1 MSIKLKETKLKIA
14 ILIAPMLSENKNI
27 KLNKKYF
34 KNTISSPNIF
44 YHIFQKITFVILI
57 KLHNTLKYEKKLRYN
72 ICEVIIMIIKV
83 EDLIKSFKEKIVLDH
98 FNLSLEKGDVL
109 GLIGPNGCGKTTSIM
124 CMLSLLKYDSGN
136 IEIFGKKD
144 IQNEYDIK
152 RKIGIVPQELAVF
165 ANLNVRENIDYFCSL
180 YVSDKNERKRLVN
193 EAIEFTGLQGYEKML
208 QKKLSGGLKR
218 RLNIACGISHK
229 PELIILDEPT
239 VAVDAQS
246 RKFMLDGIKTL
257 SQNGASILYTTHY
270 LDEAEYLCNK
280 LSIMDNGKNIL
291 TGDMQTLINGVSVKE
306 KITVVGF
313 IKPEIISI
321 LEKQD
326 EVIDV
331 EAKENQVTFNYSSD
345 TGNIKKLIHLLD
357 ENNVVYEEI
366 FSKKP
371 KLEDIFLEMTGKELR
386 E

>member
-1 MSIKLKETKLKIA
+1 
-14 ILIAPMLSENKNI
+14 
-27 KLNKKYF
+27 
-34 KNTISSPNIF
+34 
-44 YHIFQKITFVILI
+44 
-57 KLHNTLKYEKKLRYN
+57 
-72 ICEVIIMIIKV
+72 MIIKI

-136 IEIFGKKD
+136 IEVFGKKD
-144 IQNEYDIK
+144 ISSEYEIK
-152 RKIGIVPQELAVF
+152 KKIGIVPQELAVF
-165 ANLNVRENIDYFCSL
+165 NNLTVKENIDYFCGL
-180 YVSDKNERKRLVN
+180 YISNKNERKRLVN
-193 EAIEFTGLQGYEKML
+193 EAIEFTGLQSHEKML
-208 QKKLSGGLKR
+208 EKKLSGGLKR

-229 PELIILDEPT
+229 PELVILDEPT

-246 RKFMLDGIKTL
+246 RKFILDGIKNL
-257 SQNGASILYTTHY
+257 AENGSSILYTTHY

-280 LSIMDNGKNIL
+280 ISIMDNGKNIL

-321 LEKQD
+321 LEKQN

>member
-1 MSIKLKETKLKIA
+1 
-14 ILIAPMLSENKNI
+14 
-27 KLNKKYF
+27 
-34 KNTISSPNIF
+34 
-44 YHIFQKITFVILI
+44 
-57 KLHNTLKYEKKLRYN
+57 
-72 ICEVIIMIIKV
+72 MIIKV

-165 ANLNVRENIDYFCSL
+165 ENLNVRENIDYFCSL

-246 RKFMLDGIKTL
+246 RKFILDGIKNL
-257 SQNGASILYTTHY
+257 AENGSSILYTTHY

-280 LSIMDNGKNIL
+280 ISIMDNGKNIL

>member
-1 MSIKLKETKLKIA
+1 
-14 ILIAPMLSENKNI
+14 
-27 KLNKKYF
+27 
-34 KNTISSPNIF
+34 
-44 YHIFQKITFVILI
+44 
-57 KLHNTLKYEKKLRYN
+57 
-72 ICEVIIMIIKV
+72 MIIKI
-83 EDLIKSFKEKIVLDH
+83 EDLIKKFKEKIVLDH

-124 CMLSLLKYDSGN
+124 CMLSLLKYDSGT
-136 IEIFGKKD
+136 IEVFGKKD
-144 IQNEYDIK
+144 ISNEYEIK
-152 RKIGIVPQELAVF
+152 KKIGIVPQELAVF
-165 ANLNVRENIDYFCSL
+165 NNLTVKENIDYFCGL
-180 YVSDKNERKRLVN
+180 YISNKNERKRLVN
-193 EAIEFTGLQGYEKML
+193 EAIEFTGLQSHEKML
-208 QKKLSGGLKR
+208 EKKLSGGLKR

-229 PELIILDEPT
+229 PELVILDEPT

-246 RKFMLDGIKTL
+246 RKFILDGIK
-257 SQNGASILYTTHY
+257 NGSSILYTTHY

-280 LSIMDNGKNIL
+280 ISIMDNGKNIL

-345 TGNIKKLIHLLD
+345 TGNIKKLIYLLD

>member
-1 MSIKLKETKLKIA
+1 
-14 ILIAPMLSENKNI
+14 
-27 KLNKKYF
+27 
-34 KNTISSPNIF
+34 
-44 YHIFQKITFVILI
+44 
-57 KLHNTLKYEKKLRYN
+57 
-72 ICEVIIMIIKV
+72 MIIKI
-83 EDLIKSFKEKIVLDH
+83 EDLIKKFKEKIVLDH

-124 CMLSLLKYDSGN
+124 CMLSLLKYDSGT
-136 IEIFGKKD
+136 IEVFGKKD
-144 IQNEYDIK
+144 ISNEYEIK
-152 RKIGIVPQELAVF
+152 KKIGIVPQELAVF
-165 ANLNVRENIDYFCSL
+165 NNLTVKENIDYFCGL
-180 YVSDKNERKRLVN
+180 YISNKNERKRLV
-193 EAIEFTGLQGYEKML
+193 IEFTGLQSHEKML
-208 QKKLSGGLKR
+208 EKKLSGGLKR

-229 PELIILDEPT
+229 PELVILDEPT

-246 RKFMLDGIKTL
+246 RRFILDGIKNL
-257 SQNGASILYTTHY
+257 AENGSSILYTTHY

-280 LSIMDNGKNIL
+280 ISIMDNGKNIL

-345 TGNIKKLIHLLD
+345 TGNIKKLIYLLD

>member
-1 MSIKLKETKLKIA
+1 
-14 ILIAPMLSENKNI
+14 
-27 KLNKKYF
+27 
-34 KNTISSPNIF
+34 
-44 YHIFQKITFVILI
+44 
-57 KLHNTLKYEKKLRYN
+57 
-72 ICEVIIMIIKV
+72 MIIKV
-83 EDLIKSFKEKIVLDH
+83 EDLIKKFKEKIVLDH

-124 CMLSLLKYDSGN
+124 CMLSLLKYDSGT
-136 IEIFGKKD
+136 IEVFGKKD
-144 IQNEYDIK
+144 ISNEYEIK
-152 RKIGIVPQELAVF
+152 KKIGIVPQELAIF
-165 ANLNVRENIDYFCSL
+165 NNLTVKENIDYFCGL
-180 YVSDKNERKRLVN
+180 YISNKNERKRLVN
-193 EAIEFTGLQGYEKML
+193 EAIEFTGLRSHEKML
-208 QKKLSGGLKR
+208 EKKLSGGLKR

-229 PELIILDEPT
+229 PELVILDEPT

-246 RKFMLDGIKTL
+246 RKFILDGIKNL
-257 SQNGASILYTTHY
+257 AENGSSILYTTHY

-280 LSIMDNGKNIL
+280 ISIMDNGKNIL

-326 EVIDV
+326 EVIDI
-331 EAKENQVTFNYSSD
+331 ETKENQVTFNYSTD
-345 TGNIKKLIHLLD
+345 TGNIKKLIYLLD

>member
-1 MSIKLKETKLKIA
+1 
-14 ILIAPMLSENKNI
+14 
-27 KLNKKYF
+27 
-34 KNTISSPNIF
+34 
-44 YHIFQKITFVILI
+44 
-57 KLHNTLKYEKKLRYN
+57 
-72 ICEVIIMIIKV
+72 MIIKI
-83 EDLIKSFKEKIVLDH
+83 EDLIKKFKEKIVLDH

-124 CMLSLLKYDSGN
+124 CMLSLLKYDSGT
-136 IEIFGKKD
+136 IEVFGKKD
-144 IQNEYDIK
+144 ISNEYEIK
-152 RKIGIVPQELAVF
+152 KKIGIIPQELAVF
-165 ANLNVRENIDYFCSL
+165 NNLTVKENIDYFCGL
-180 YVSDKNERKRLVN
+180 YISNKNERKRLVN
-193 EAIEFTGLQGYEKML
+193 EAIEFTGLQSHEKML
-208 QKKLSGGLKR
+208 EKKLSGGLKR

-229 PELIILDEPT
+229 PELVILDEPT

-246 RKFMLDGIKTL
+246 RKFILDGIKNL
-257 SQNGASILYTTHY
+257 AENGSSILYTTHY

-280 LSIMDNGKNIL
+280 ISIMDNGKNIL

-313 IKPEIISI
+313 IKPEIIST
-321 LEKQD
+321 LENQD
-326 EVIDV
+326 EIINV
-331 EAKENQVTFNYSSD
+331 ERKENQVTLSYSSD
-345 TGNIKKLIHLLD
+345 TGNIKKLIYLLD

>member
-1 MSIKLKETKLKIA
+1 
-14 ILIAPMLSENKNI
+14 
-27 KLNKKYF
+27 
-34 KNTISSPNIF
+34 
-44 YHIFQKITFVILI
+44 
-57 KLHNTLKYEKKLRYN
+57 
-72 ICEVIIMIIKV
+72 MIIKV

-136 IEIFGKKD
+136 IEVFGKKD

-165 ANLNVRENIDYFCSL
+165 ENLNVRENIDYFCSL

-246 RKFMLDGIKTL
+246 RKFILDGIKNL
-257 SQNGASILYTTHY
+257 AENGSSILYTTHY

-280 LSIMDNGKNIL
+280 ISIMDNGKNIL

>member
-1 MSIKLKETKLKIA
+1 
-14 ILIAPMLSENKNI
+14 
-27 KLNKKYF
+27 
-34 KNTISSPNIF
+34 
-44 YHIFQKITFVILI
+44 
-57 KLHNTLKYEKKLRYN
+57 
-72 ICEVIIMIIKV
+72 MIIKI
-83 EDLIKSFKEKIVLDH
+83 EDLIKKFKEKIVLDH

-124 CMLSLLKYDSGN
+124 CMLSLLKYDSGT
-136 IEIFGKKD
+136 IEVFGKKD
-144 IQNEYDIK
+144 ISNEYEIK
-152 RKIGIVPQELAVF
+152 KKIGIVPQELAVF
-165 ANLNVRENIDYFCSL
+165 NNLTVKENIDYFCGL
-180 YVSDKNERKRLVN
+180 YISNKNERKRLVN
-193 EAIEFTGLQGYEKML
+193 EAIEFTGLQSHEKML
-208 QKKLSGGLKR
+208 EKKLSSGLKR

-229 PELIILDEPT
+229 PELVILDEPT

-246 RKFMLDGIKTL
+246 RKFILDGIKNL
-257 SQNGASILYTTHY
+257 AENGSSILYTTHY

-280 LSIMDNGKNIL
+280 ISIMDNGKNIL

-321 LEKQD
+321 LEKQN

-331 EAKENQVTFNYSSD
+331 ETKENQVTFNYSSD
-345 TGNIKKLIHLLD
+345 TGNIKKLIYLLD

>member
-1 MSIKLKETKLKIA
+1 
-14 ILIAPMLSENKNI
+14 
-27 KLNKKYF
+27 
-34 KNTISSPNIF
+34 
-44 YHIFQKITFVILI
+44 
-57 KLHNTLKYEKKLRYN
+57 
-72 ICEVIIMIIKV
+72 MIIKI
-83 EDLIKSFKEKIVLDH
+83 EDLIKKFKEKIVLDH

-124 CMLSLLKYDSGN
+124 CMLSLLKYDSGT
-136 IEIFGKKD
+136 IEVFGKKD
-144 IQNEYDIK
+144 ISNEYEIK
-152 RKIGIVPQELAVF
+152 KKIGIVPQELAIF
-165 ANLNVRENIDYFCSL
+165 NNLTVKENIDYFCGL
-180 YVSDKNERKRLVN
+180 YISNKNERKRLVN
-193 EAIEFTGLQGYEKML
+193 EAIEFTGLQSHEKML
-208 QKKLSGGLKR
+208 EKKLSGGLKR

-229 PELIILDEPT
+229 PELVILDEPT

-246 RKFMLDGIKTL
+246 RKFILDGIKNL
-257 SQNGASILYTTHY
+257 AENGSSILYTTHY

-280 LSIMDNGKNIL
+280 ISIMDNGKNIL
-291 TGDMQTLINGVSVKE
+291 TGDMQTLINGVSIKE

-321 LEKQD
+321 LEKQN

-331 EAKENQVTFNYSSD
+331 ETKENQVTFNYSTD
-345 TGNIKKLIHLLD
+345 TGNIKKLIYLLD

>member
-1 MSIKLKETKLKIA
+1 
-14 ILIAPMLSENKNI
+14 
-27 KLNKKYF
+27 
-34 KNTISSPNIF
+34 
-44 YHIFQKITFVILI
+44 
-57 KLHNTLKYEKKLRYN
+57 
-72 ICEVIIMIIKV
+72 MIIKV

-165 ANLNVRENIDYFCSL
+165 ENLNVRENIDYFCSL

-306 KITVVGF
+306 KITVVGT
-313 IKPEIISI
+313 ILPEVISI
-321 LEKQD
+321 LERQED
-326 EVIDV
+326 VIDIDV
-331 EAKENQVTFNYSSD
+331 NENQITLNYSNSI
-345 TGNIKKLIHLLD
+345 GNIKKLIHLLD
-357 ENNVVYEEI
+357 ENNVIYEEI

>member
-1 MSIKLKETKLKIA
+1 
-14 ILIAPMLSENKNI
+14 
-27 KLNKKYF
+27 
-34 KNTISSPNIF
+34 
-44 YHIFQKITFVILI
+44 
-57 KLHNTLKYEKKLRYN
+57 
-72 ICEVIIMIIKV
+72 MIIKI
-83 EDLIKSFKEKIVLDH
+83 EDLIKKFKEKIVLDH

-124 CMLSLLKYDSGN
+124 CMLSLLKYDSGI
-136 IEIFGKKD
+136 IEVFGKKD
-144 IQNEYDIK
+144 ISNEYEIK
-152 RKIGIVPQELAVF
+152 KKIGIVPQELAVF
-165 ANLNVRENIDYFCSL
+165 NNLTVKENIDYFCGL
-180 YVSDKNERKRLVN
+180 YISNKNERKRLVN
-193 EAIEFTGLQGYEKML
+193 EAIEFTGLQSHEKML
-208 QKKLSGGLKR
+208 ENKLSGGLKR

-229 PELIILDEPT
+229 PELVILDEPT

-246 RKFMLDGIKTL
+246 RKFILDGIKNL
-257 SQNGASILYTTHY
+257 AENGSSILYTTHY

-280 LSIMDNGKNIL
+280 ISIMDNGKNIL

-326 EVIDV
+326 EVIAV
-331 EAKENQVTFNYSSD
+331 ETKENQVTFNYSTD
-345 TGNIKKLIHLLD
+345 TGNIKKLIYLLD

>member
-1 MSIKLKETKLKIA
+1 
-14 ILIAPMLSENKNI
+14 
-27 KLNKKYF
+27 
-34 KNTISSPNIF
+34 
-44 YHIFQKITFVILI
+44 
-57 KLHNTLKYEKKLRYN
+57 
-72 ICEVIIMIIKV
+72 MIIKV

-136 IEIFGKKD
+136 IEVFGKKD

-165 ANLNVRENIDYFCSL
+165 ENLNVRENIDYFCSL
-180 YVSDKNERKRLVN
+180 YVSDKNERKRFVN

-229 PELIILDEPT
+229 PELVILDEPT

-246 RKFMLDGIKTL
+246 RKFILDGIKNL
-257 SQNGASILYTTHY
+257 AENGSSILYTTHY

-280 LSIMDNGKNIL
+280 ISIMDNGKNIL

>member
-1 MSIKLKETKLKIA
+1 
-14 ILIAPMLSENKNI
+14 
-27 KLNKKYF
+27 
-34 KNTISSPNIF
+34 
-44 YHIFQKITFVILI
+44 
-57 KLHNTLKYEKKLRYN
+57 
-72 ICEVIIMIIKV
+72 MIIKI
-83 EDLIKSFKEKIVLDH
+83 EDLIKKFKEKIVLDH

-124 CMLSLLKYDSGN
+124 CMLSLLRYDSGT
-136 IEIFGKKD
+136 IEVFGKKD
-144 IQNEYDIK
+144 ISNEYEIK
-152 RKIGIVPQELAVF
+152 KKIGIVPQELAVF
-165 ANLNVRENIDYFCSL
+165 NNLTVKENIDYFCGL
-180 YVSDKNERKRLVN
+180 YISNKNERKRLVN
-193 EAIEFTGLQGYEKML
+193 EAIEFTGLQSHEKML
-208 QKKLSGGLKR
+208 EKKLSGGLKR

-229 PELIILDEPT
+229 PVLVILDEPT

-246 RKFMLDGIKTL
+246 RKFILDGIKNL
-257 SQNGASILYTTHY
+257 AENGSSILYTTHY

-280 LSIMDNGKNIL
+280 ISIMDNGKNIL

-326 EVIDV
+326 EVIAV
-331 EAKENQVTFNYSSD
+331 ETKENQVTFNYSTD
-345 TGNIKKLIHLLD
+345 TGNIKKLIYLLD

>member
-1 MSIKLKETKLKIA
+1 
-14 ILIAPMLSENKNI
+14 
-27 KLNKKYF
+27 
-34 KNTISSPNIF
+34 
-44 YHIFQKITFVILI
+44 
-57 KLHNTLKYEKKLRYN
+57 
-72 ICEVIIMIIKV
+72 
-83 EDLIKSFKEKIVLDH
+83 
-98 FNLSLEKGDVL
+98 
-109 GLIGPNGCGKTTSIM
+109 
-124 CMLSLLKYDSGN
+124 MLSLDSLDTERRN
-136 IEIFGKKD
+136 INTMNLDELSAVEIIEKINQEDEKIADCVKPAIPEIGKAVEFAVDSIKKGGRL
-144 IQNEYDIK
+144 IYSTCTMTRAENEENFTFISEFK
-152 RKIGIVPQELAVF
+152 GFSAVDF
-165 ANLNVRENIDYFCSL
+165 
-180 YVSDKNERKRLVN
+180 SDKIRGYVDRYKDGERLVN
-193 EAIEFTGLQGYEKML
+193 EAIEFTGLQSHEKML
-208 QKKLSGGLKR
+208 EKKLSGGLKR

-229 PELIILDEPT
+229 PELVILDEPT

-246 RKFMLDGIKTL
+246 RKFILDGIKNL
-257 SQNGASILYTTHY
+257 AENGSSILYTTHY

-280 LSIMDNGKNIL
+280 ISIMDNGKNIL

-331 EAKENQVTFNYSSD
+331 EAKENQVTFNYSTD
-345 TGNIKKLIHLLD
+345 TGNIKKLIYLLD

>member
-1 MSIKLKETKLKIA
+1 
-14 ILIAPMLSENKNI
+14 
-27 KLNKKYF
+27 
-34 KNTISSPNIF
+34 
-44 YHIFQKITFVILI
+44 
-57 KLHNTLKYEKKLRYN
+57 
-72 ICEVIIMIIKV
+72 MIIKI
-83 EDLIKSFKEKIVLDH
+83 EDLIKKFKEKIVLDH

-124 CMLSLLKYDSGN
+124 CMLSLLKYDSGT
-136 IEIFGKKD
+136 IEVFGKKD
-144 IQNEYDIK
+144 ISNEYEIK
-152 RKIGIVPQELAVF
+152 KKIGIVPQELAVF
-165 ANLNVRENIDYFCSL
+165 NNLTVKENIDYFCGL
-180 YVSDKNERKRLVN
+180 YISNKNERKRLVN
-193 EAIEFTGLQGYEKML
+193 EAIEFTGLQSHEKML
-208 QKKLSGGLKR
+208 EKKLSGGLKR

-229 PELIILDEPT
+229 PELVILDEPT

-246 RKFMLDGIKTL
+246 RKFILDWIKNL
-257 SQNGASILYTTHY
+257 AENGSSILYTTHY

-280 LSIMDNGKNIL
+280 ISIMDNGKNIL
-291 TGDMQTLINGVSVKE
+291 TGDMQTLINGVSIKE

-321 LEKQD
+321 LEKQN

-331 EAKENQVTFNYSSD
+331 ETKENQVTFNYSTD
-345 TGNIKKLIHLLD
+345 TGNIKKLIYLLD

>member
-1 MSIKLKETKLKIA
+1 
-14 ILIAPMLSENKNI
+14 
-27 KLNKKYF
+27 
-34 KNTISSPNIF
+34 
-44 YHIFQKITFVILI
+44 
-57 KLHNTLKYEKKLRYN
+57 
-72 ICEVIIMIIKV
+72 MIIKV

-144 IQNEYDIK
+144 ISSEYEIK
-152 RKIGIVPQELAVF
+152 KKIGIVPQELAVF
-165 ANLNVRENIDYFCSL
+165 NNLTVKENIDYFCGL
-180 YVSDKNERKRLVN
+180 YISNKNERKRLVN
-193 EAIEFTGLQGYEKML
+193 EAIEFTGLQSHEKML
-208 QKKLSGGLKR
+208 EKKLSGGLKR

-229 PELIILDEPT
+229 PELVILDEPT

-246 RKFMLDGIKTL
+246 RKFILDGIKNL
-257 SQNGASILYTTHY
+257 AENGSSILYTTHY

-280 LSIMDNGKNIL
+280 ISIMDNGKNIL

-313 IKPEIISI
+313 IKPEIISL

>member
-1 MSIKLKETKLKIA
+1 
-14 ILIAPMLSENKNI
+14 
-27 KLNKKYF
+27 
-34 KNTISSPNIF
+34 
-44 YHIFQKITFVILI
+44 
-57 KLHNTLKYEKKLRYN
+57 
-72 ICEVIIMIIKV
+72 MIIKI

-136 IEIFGKKD
+136 IEVFGKKD
-144 IQNEYDIK
+144 ISSEYEIK
-152 RKIGIVPQELAVF
+152 KKIGIVPQELAVF
-165 ANLNVRENIDYFCSL
+165 NNLTVKENIDYFCGL
-180 YVSDKNERKRLVN
+180 YISNKNERKRLVN
-193 EAIEFTGLQGYEKML
+193 EAIEFTGLQSHEKML
-208 QKKLSGGLKR
+208 EKKLSGGLKR

-229 PELIILDEPT
+229 PELVILDEPT

-246 RKFMLDGIKTL
+246 RKFILDGIKNL
-257 SQNGASILYTTHY
+257 AENGSSILYTTHY

-280 LSIMDNGKNIL
+280 ISIMDNGKNSL

>member
-1 MSIKLKETKLKIA
+1 
-14 ILIAPMLSENKNI
+14 
-27 KLNKKYF
+27 
-34 KNTISSPNIF
+34 
-44 YHIFQKITFVILI
+44 
-57 KLHNTLKYEKKLRYN
+57 
-72 ICEVIIMIIKV
+72 MIIKI

-124 CMLSLLKYDSGN
+124 CMLSLLKYDSGT
-136 IEIFGKKD
+136 IEVFGKKD
-144 IQNEYDIK
+144 ISSEYEIK
-152 RKIGIVPQELAVF
+152 KKIGIVPQELAVF
-165 ANLNVRENIDYFCSL
+165 NNLTVKENIDYFCGL
-180 YVSDKNERKRLVN
+180 YISNKNERKRLVN
-193 EAIEFTGLQGYEKML
+193 EAIEFTGLQSHEKML
-208 QKKLSGGLKR
+208 EKKLSGGLKR

-229 PELIILDEPT
+229 PELVILDEPT

-246 RKFMLDGIKTL
+246 RKFILDGIKNL
-257 SQNGASILYTTHY
+257 AENGSSILYTTHY

-280 LSIMDNGKNIL
+280 ISIMDNGKNIL

>member
-1 MSIKLKETKLKIA
+1 
-14 ILIAPMLSENKNI
+14 
-27 KLNKKYF
+27 
-34 KNTISSPNIF
+34 
-44 YHIFQKITFVILI
+44 
-57 KLHNTLKYEKKLRYN
+57 
-72 ICEVIIMIIKV
+72 MIIKV

-152 RKIGIVPQELAVF
+152 RKIGIVPQELEVIE
-165 ANLNVRENIDYFCSL
+165 NLNVRENIDYFCSL

>member
-1 MSIKLKETKLKIA
+1 
-14 ILIAPMLSENKNI
+14 
-27 KLNKKYF
+27 
-34 KNTISSPNIF
+34 
-44 YHIFQKITFVILI
+44 
-57 KLHNTLKYEKKLRYN
+57 
-72 ICEVIIMIIKV
+72 MIIKI
-83 EDLIKSFKEKIVLDH
+83 EDLIKKFKEKIVLDH

-124 CMLSLLKYDSGN
+124 CMLSLLKYDSGT
-136 IEIFGKKD
+136 IEVFGKND
-144 IQNEYDIK
+144 ISNEYEIK
-152 RKIGIVPQELAVF
+152 KKIGIVPQELAVF
-165 ANLNVRENIDYFCSL
+165 NNLTVKENIDYFCGL
-180 YVSDKNERKRLVN
+180 YVSNKNERKRLVN
-193 EAIEFTGLQGYEKML
+193 EAIEFTGLQSHEKML
-208 QKKLSGGLKR
+208 EKKLSGGLKR

-229 PELIILDEPT
+229 PELVILDEPT

-246 RKFMLDGIKTL
+246 RKFILDGIKNL
-257 SQNGASILYTTHY
+257 AENGSSILYTTHY

-280 LSIMDNGKNIL
+280 ISIMDNGKNIL

-345 TGNIKKLIHLLD
+345 TGNIKKLIYLLD

>member
-1 MSIKLKETKLKIA
+1 MIVKI
-14 ILIAPMLSENKNI
+14 
-27 KLNKKYF
+27 
-34 KNTISSPNIF
+34 
-44 YHIFQKITFVILI
+44 
-57 KLHNTLKYEKKLRYN
+57 
-72 ICEVIIMIIKV
+72 

-124 CMLSLLKYDSGN
+124 CMLSLLKYDSGT
-136 IEIFGKKD
+136 IEVFGKKD
-144 IQNEYDIK
+144 ISSEYEIK
-152 RKIGIVPQELAVF
+152 KKIGIVPQELAVF
-165 ANLNVRENIDYFCSL
+165 NNLTVKENIDYFCGL
-180 YVSDKNERKRLVN
+180 YISNKNERKRLVN
-193 EAIEFTGLQGYEKML
+193 EAIEFTGLQSHEKML
-208 QKKLSGGLKR
+208 EKKLSGGLKR

-229 PELIILDEPT
+229 PELVILDEPT

-246 RKFMLDGIKTL
+246 RKFILDGIKNL
-257 SQNGASILYTTHY
+257 AENGSSILYTTHY

-280 LSIMDNGKNIL
+280 ISIMDNGKNIL

>member
-1 MSIKLKETKLKIA
+1 
-14 ILIAPMLSENKNI
+14 
-27 KLNKKYF
+27 
-34 KNTISSPNIF
+34 
-44 YHIFQKITFVILI
+44 
-57 KLHNTLKYEKKLRYN
+57 
-72 ICEVIIMIIKV
+72 MIIKI
-83 EDLIKSFKEKIVLDH
+83 EDLIKKFKEKIVLDH

-124 CMLSLLKYDSGN
+124 CMLSLLKYDSGT
-136 IEIFGKKD
+136 IEVFGKKD
-144 IQNEYDIK
+144 ISNEYEIK
-152 RKIGIVPQELAVF
+152 KKIGIVPQELAVF
-165 ANLNVRENIDYFCSL
+165 NNLTVKENIDYFCGL
-180 YVSDKNERKRLVN
+180 YISNKNERKRLVN
-193 EAIEFTGLQGYEKML
+193 EAIEFTGLQSHEKML
-208 QKKLSGGLKR
+208 EKKLSGGLKR

-229 PELIILDEPT
+229 PELVILDEPT

-246 RKFMLDGIKTL
+246 RKFILDGIKNL
-257 SQNGASILYTTHY
+257 AENGSSILYTTHY
-270 LDEAEYLCNK
+270 LDEAEYLCNNIT
-280 LSIMDNGKNIL
+280 IMANGKNIL

-345 TGNIKKLIHLLD
+345 TGNIKKLIYLLD

>member
-1 MSIKLKETKLKIA
+1 
-14 ILIAPMLSENKNI
+14 
-27 KLNKKYF
+27 
-34 KNTISSPNIF
+34 
-44 YHIFQKITFVILI
+44 
-57 KLHNTLKYEKKLRYN
+57 
-72 ICEVIIMIIKV
+72 MIIKV

-165 ANLNVRENIDYFCSL
+165 ENLNVRENIDYFCSL

-229 PELIILDEPT
+229 PELVILDEPT

-246 RKFMLDGIKTL
+246 RKFILDGIKNL
-257 SQNGASILYTTHY
+257 AENGSSILYTTHY

-280 LSIMDNGKNIL
+280 ISIMDNGKNVL

>member
-1 MSIKLKETKLKIA
+1 
-14 ILIAPMLSENKNI
+14 
-27 KLNKKYF
+27 
-34 KNTISSPNIF
+34 
-44 YHIFQKITFVILI
+44 
-57 KLHNTLKYEKKLRYN
+57 
-72 ICEVIIMIIKV
+72 MIIKV

-136 IEIFGKKD
+136 IEVFGKKD

-165 ANLNVRENIDYFCSL
+165 ENLNVRENIDYFCSL

-306 KITVVGF
+306 KITVVGT
-313 IKPEIISI
+313 ILPEVISI
-321 LEKQD
+321 LERQED
-326 EVIDV
+326 VIDIDV
-331 EAKENQVTFNYSSD
+331 NENQITLNYSNSI
-345 TGNIKKLIHLLD
+345 GNIKKLIHLLD
-357 ENNVVYEEI
+357 ENNVIYEEI

>member
-1 MSIKLKETKLKIA
+1 
-14 ILIAPMLSENKNI
+14 
-27 KLNKKYF
+27 
-34 KNTISSPNIF
+34 
-44 YHIFQKITFVILI
+44 
-57 KLHNTLKYEKKLRYN
+57 
-72 ICEVIIMIIKV
+72 MIIKV

-136 IEIFGKKD
+136 IEVFGKKD

-165 ANLNVRENIDYFCSL
+165 ENLNVRENIDYFCSL

-193 EAIEFTGLQGYEKML
+193 EAIEFIGLQGYEKML

-306 KITVVGF
+306 KITVVGT
-313 IKPEIISI
+313 ILPEVISI
-321 LEKQD
+321 LERQED
-326 EVIDV
+326 VIDIDV
-331 EAKENQVTFNYSSD
+331 NENQITLNYSNSI
-345 TGNIKKLIHLLD
+345 GNIKKLIHLLD
-357 ENNVVYEEI
+357 ENNVIYEEI

>member
-1 MSIKLKETKLKIA
+1 
-14 ILIAPMLSENKNI
+14 
-27 KLNKKYF
+27 
-34 KNTISSPNIF
+34 
-44 YHIFQKITFVILI
+44 
-57 KLHNTLKYEKKLRYN
+57 
-72 ICEVIIMIIKV
+72 MIIKV

-165 ANLNVRENIDYFCSL
+165 ENLNVRENIDYFCSL

-229 PELIILDEPT
+229 PELVILDEPT

-246 RKFMLDGIKTL
+246 RKFILDGIKNL
-257 SQNGASILYTTHY
+257 AENGSSILYTTHY

-280 LSIMDNGKNIL
+280 ISIMDNGKNIL